1 MGLKFVIKATTACF
15 NIFIIFLLLLF
26 LQTNKTSNMKKK
38 KVTNMNSTT
47 KWYDDNLLSIKI
59 LLF

>member
-1 MGLKFVIKATTACF
+1 MGLKFVIKATACF